1 MKPIGR
7 AVHRALRALG
17 LDRDIARADAVRAWD
32 DAAVSVLGDDARL
45 CQAVRADGDTLV
57 VTVPTAQWA
66 GEVRLRERE
75 LVAALAARA
84 PSSGVTRIRPVP
96 SSRAPTPAR

>member
-7 AVHRALRALG
+7 AVDRALRALG
-17 LDRDIARADAVRAWD
+17 LDRDIARADAVRAW
-32 DAAVSVLGDDARL
+32 DDARL